1 MLISTSSCQCVY
13 DMIEKLKITQI
24 RNLYDIDL
32 NLSSCNV
39 FVGQNGS
46 GKTSLLEAVF
56 LLSRGKSFRHHE
68 PKRLITHHQSSCTV
82 WAKTTL
88 GELGIQKILD
98 DKSFATSV
106 MKRNGQNVYSQSV
119 LSFALP
125 TLLIDPSGM
134 ELLEEGSG
142 GRRQLLDWLV
152 FHVEHRF
159 YGAWLSYQKVLKQRN
174 ALLKS
179 SHVRQRPQEITA
191 WDYELS
197 CHAQVLHE
205 CRQAVF
211 ENWRVYFK
219 AMLGRLLPKYTDHIN
234 LSYQAGFDEK
244 VGLFHT
250 LGQRLESD
258 IMLGYTRVG
267 SHRADVLVNFYNDS
281 DKKFKEQAVNVL
293 SRGEKKLL
301 ITALKLSQ
309 LQMICASGGMPV
321 VLIDDVDAELDEWA
335 VDILLDVVLSLPC
348 QSLMTSLQQKTAQQI
363 QEKLA
368 KSQPSPPLKMF
379 HVEQGVVREA
389 LPEI

>member
-1 MLISTSSCQCVY
+1 
-13 DMIEKLKITQI
+13 MITELKIRQL
-24 RNLYDIDL
+24 RNLHAVSL
-32 NLSSCNV
+32 NLGQCNV

-82 WAKTTL
+82 WAKTQT
-88 GELGIQKILD
+88 GELGIQKVLD
-98 DKSFATSV
+98 DKGFATSV
-106 MKRNGQNVYSQSV
+106 MKQDGQSVHSQSV

-159 YGAWLSYQKVLKQRN
+159 YGAWLAYQKVLKQRN

-179 SHVRQRPQEITA
+179 PHARQRSAEIRA

-211 ENWRVYFK
+211 ECWQTHFR
-219 AMLGRLLPKYTDHIN
+219 AMLGQLLPKYADHIS

-244 VGLFHT
+244 MGLFDV

-267 SHRADVLVNFYNDS
+267 SHRADVLVNFYDDN
-281 DKKFKEQAVNVL
+281 DKKLKEQAVNVL

-309 LQMICASGGMPV
+309 LQMICAGGGRPV
-321 VLIDDVDAELDEWA
+321 VLIDDVDAELDERA
-335 VDILLDVVLSLPC
+335 VDVLLDVVLSLPC
-348 QSLMTSLQQKTAQQI
+348 QSLITSLQQTTAQDI
-363 QEKLA
+363 HHKLTKLA
-368 KSQPSPPLKMF
+368 PSSSFKMF